1 MNKICTSIEQ
11 SKKLLELGID
21 VNTADMRYSPLNP
34 DIPWV
39 WVGKPLIE
47 KDAIPAWSLT
57 ALLELIPKD
66 ENIVSDLDFGHYDD
80 MCNYVAEWCI
90 NYVDMSEGEENPT
103 IKLCSSENPLDAV
116 FDMICWLKESKI
128 I

>member
-1 MNKICTSIEQ
+1 MRTKICTSIEQ
-11 SKKLLELGID
+11 SQKLIELGID
-21 VNTADMRYSPLNP
+21 RKTADMCWQNNEFPIGFN
-34 DIPWV
+34 D
-39 WVGKPLIE
+39 E
-47 KDAIPAWSLT
+47 DAIPAWSLS

-66 ENIVSDLDFGHYDD
+66 ENIVSDLDFGYYDN

-90 NYVDMSEGEENPT
+90 NYADMREGEENPT
-103 IKLCSSENPLDAV
+103 IKLCSSENPFDAV